1 MKDTITNLLRT
12 VSISFKR
19 VLITVAT
26 IVSTI
31 LVFYSEE
38 AYADVT
44 LIVWVLCL
52 VKFVEMFD
60 EYWEDRNE

>member
-38 AYADVT
+38 TYADVT

>member
-1 MKDTITNLLRT
+1 MKDTIRIILRT
-12 VSISFKR
+12 LSISFKR
-19 VLITVAT
+19 VLISVAT
-26 IVSTI
+26 VVSTI

-60 EYWEDRNE
+60 EYFERKS

>member
-1 MKDTITNLLRT
+1 MKDTIRIILRIL
-12 VSISFKR
+12 SINFKR
-19 VLITVAT
+19 ILITVVT

-44 LIVWVLCL
+44 LIVWILCL
-52 VKFVEMFD
+52 VKSVEMFD
-60 EYWEDRNE
+60 EYWEDRND

>member
-1 MKDTITNLLRT
+1 MKDTIRIVLRT
-12 VSISFKR
+12 LSINFKR

-60 EYWEDRNE
+60 EYFERKS